1 MACKK
6 LMCHYPCPSSILKLN
21 NSMFH
26 ITWCKIAMNEVS
38 KVYHLKLLHIAT
50 KLVFDTT
57 LRKIQ
62 NQRKQNIILI
72 DNGISSIGR
81 IMPE

>member
-26 ITWCKIAMNEVS
+26 VTWCKFAMNEVS
-38 KVYHLKLLHIAT
+38 KVYLVRLLHIAT
-50 KLVFDTT
+50 KLVFIVKLIETFEIKENRI
-57 LRKIQ
+57 LFLL
-62 NQRKQNIILI
+62 II
-72 DNGISSIGR
+72 SYQA
-81 IMPE
+81 

>member
-50 KLVFDTT
+50 KLVFNATFYIKST
-57 LRKIQ
+57 KNLNSKKI
-62 NQRKQNIILI
+62 
-72 DNGISSIGR
+72 
-81 IMPE
+81 EYHCY

>member
-50 KLVFDTT
+50 KLVFNATFF
-57 LRKIQ
+57 I
-62 NQRKQNIILI
+62 NISNVILI
-72 DNGISSIGR
+72 DNGISSIGK

>member
-26 ITWCKIAMNEVS
+26 ITWFKIAMNEVS
-38 KVYHLKLLHIAT
+38 KLYHLKLLHIAT

-57 LRKIQ
+57 FYEKFKIKE
-62 NQRKQNIILI
+62 NRISFLLI
-72 DNGISSIGR
+72 
-81 IMPE
+81 MAYQA

>member
-50 KLVFDTT
+50 KLVFNAT
-57 LRKIQ
+57 LYEKFKIKE
-62 NQRKQNIILI
+62 NRISFSLII
-72 DNGISSIGR
+72 SYQA
-81 IMPE
+81 

>member
-57 LRKIQ
+57 FYIETTK
-62 NQRKQNIILI
+62 NSKSKKTEYN
-72 DNGISSIGR
+72 SY
-81 IMPE
+81 